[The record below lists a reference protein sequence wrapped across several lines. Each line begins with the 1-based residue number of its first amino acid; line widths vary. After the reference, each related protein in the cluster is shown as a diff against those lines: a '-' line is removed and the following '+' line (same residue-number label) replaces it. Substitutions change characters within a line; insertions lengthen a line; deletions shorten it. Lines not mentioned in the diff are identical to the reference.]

1 MTTATEI
8 INQSL
13 KSIGQLAEGETP
25 SPETSSDCLDLLN
38 ELIDSWNNERLMV
51 PWLTQE
57 NFTLSGGTGTY
68 TVGSGATLN
77 TTRPTVID
85 DASFTRLNDI
95 DYPLRNI
102 NAAQYNSITDKDEEN
117 SWPNVFYYEA
127 SYPTGTIK
135 FYPVPS
141 QAITF
146 YMVSWKQLST
156 LSSLSTSF
164 SVAPGTLRAIRSN
177 LAIEI
182 ASNFGVEAP
191 PSVRKAAMDSKRNLK
206 RVHAPNDVLAMPR
219 NILRRTGQG
228 NIYGD
233 IT

>member
-8 INQSL
+8 INQAL
-13 KSIGQLAEGETP
+13 LSIGQLAEGETP
-25 SPETSSDCLDLLN
+25 SAETSDSCLSLLN
-38 ELIDSWNNERLMV
+38 ELIDSWNIERLMV

-57 NFTLSGGTGTY
+57 SFTLSGGTATY
-68 TVGSGATLN
+68 TVGSGGALD
-77 TTRPTVID
+77 TTRPNMVD

-95 DYPLRNI
+95 DYPLRGI
-102 NAAQYNSITDKDEEN
+102 NAAQYNSITDKDTEY
-117 SWPNVFYYEA
+117 SWPDVFYYEE
-127 SYPTGTIK
+127 SYPLATIK

-141 QAITF
+141 QTITF
-146 YMVSWKQLST
+146 FLVSWKQLST
-156 LSSLSTSF
+156 LTSLSTSF
-164 SVAPGTLRAIRSN
+164 SVQPGTLRAIRSN

-191 PSVRKAAMDSKRNLK
+191 PSVRKAAVDSKRNLK
-206 RVHAPNDVLAMPR
+206 RIHAPNDVLSMPR